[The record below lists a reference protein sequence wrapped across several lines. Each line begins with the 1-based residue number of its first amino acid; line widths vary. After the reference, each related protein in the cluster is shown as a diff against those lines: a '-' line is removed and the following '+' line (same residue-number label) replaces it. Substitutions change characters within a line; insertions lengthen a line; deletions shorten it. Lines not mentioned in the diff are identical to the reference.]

1 MREYEKI
8 KSIVYGKLID
18 KTDDRDY
25 TELSKELFDKELASD
40 ECRKRMYG
48 MRTVIEA
55 IEKDNINVSE
65 SDVLADIEAKKEEL
79 IKESMKLQTAKI
91 EYNRNLRKDSRFE

>member
-40 ECRKRMYG
+40 ECRK
-48 MRTVIEA
+48 
-55 IEKDNINVSE
+55 
-65 SDVLADIEAKKEEL
+65 
-79 IKESMKLQTAKI
+79 IK
-91 EYNRNLRKDSRFE
+91 